1 MQIKIMKSDTII
13 YRKPKLM
20 NKKKKRER
28 EKETERDVEKEG
40 GRKRR

>member
-28 EKETERDVEKEG
+28 E
-40 GRKRR
+40 RKRQREM

>member
-28 EKETERDVEKEG
+28 KTQRKMQ
-40 GRKRR
+40 RKRDGEREDN

>member
-28 EKETERDVEKEG
+28 ERKTQREMQ
-40 GRKRR
+40 RKRR

>member
-28 EKETERDVEKEG
+28 ETERDVEKEG

>member
-28 EKETERDVEKEG
+28 KRQRDAEKER
-40 GRKRR
+40 GRKRK